1 MHIQIYCYFPD
12 ILIMSYPLP
21 YNGGVTDENAREVSV
36 KLDFHLPGIS
46 YEATIYADGPD
57 ADFERS
63 PARGLI
69 S

>member
-1 MHIQIYCYFPD
+1 
-12 ILIMSYPLP
+12 MSYPLP